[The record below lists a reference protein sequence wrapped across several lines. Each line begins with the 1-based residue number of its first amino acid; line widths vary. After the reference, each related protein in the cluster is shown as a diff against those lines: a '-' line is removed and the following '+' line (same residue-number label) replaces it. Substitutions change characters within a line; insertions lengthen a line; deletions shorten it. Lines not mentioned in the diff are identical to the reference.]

1 MDQGSLRWK
10 SREELGAWATL
21 LAICYGLTMLSHILE
36 NITNTP
42 QSSKVVQDF
51 ACRYKMEIQRSL
63 LLRQYS
69 GLNSIL

>member
-36 NITNTP
+36 NITNTHTT
-42 QSSKVVQDF
+42 K
-51 ACRYKMEIQRSL
+51 L
-63 LLRQYS
+63 
-69 GLNSIL
+69 